1 MQNGAEDDW
10 ETAVN
15 SQPASL
21 HSVTFREAFWV
32 WVKVAVYS
40 FGGPAGQIAVMHK
53 LLVEE
58 KRWISENRFLHA
70 LNYTMLLPGPEAQQL
85 ATYLGWLLHSTK
97 GGLIAGSLFVL
108 PGFVSILILSVL
120 YAGFHEVT
128 LVQALF
134 YGLKPAVLAIV
145 VEAVIRIGRRA
156 LKNEVMVTVSALA
169 FIGIFIF
176 NVPFPI
182 IVLAAGVIGYV
193 GGKIWLDK
201 FHVIKQR
208 EVSDGGDDAYAITD
222 AVARSQRPSARQ
234 ALRVLVIG
242 LLLWSLPLLLTWP
255 WLGRS
260 HVFVEEAIFFSKTA
274 VVTFGGAYAVLA
286 YIAQQAVEIFG
297 WLQPGEML
305 DGLGMAETTPG
316 PLVQVVQF
324 VGFMGAYRNPGTF
337 SPMAA
342 GVIGSVITAWV
353 TFVPCFIWIFLGA
366 PFIEYW
372 RGNKSL
378 TTALSSI
385 TAAVVGVILN
395 LAVWFALQSL
405 FGTVNEHL
413 IGPARFLVP
422 DWATLDV
429 VGLFIAIAAFVA
441 LFRFK
446 LSMLTTLGGSAL
458 VGMAYYFWA
467 LSS

>member
-70 LNYTMLLPGPEAQQL
+70 LNYTMLLPVPEAQQL

-208 EVSDGGDDAYAITD
+208 EVSDGGDDGYAITD
-222 AVARSQRPSARQ
+222 AVPLTKAVGSPGAACSCDRIAFVELAPVVDLTLVGSIPRFCGRGDIFQQNGRCHLWWRICCVSLHCPASCGDFWLAATWRNAGWPGYGRDDPRSPGAGG
-234 ALRVLVIG
+234 AVCRVYG
-242 LLLWSLPLLLTWP
+242 RLPQS
-255 WLGRS
+255 G
-260 HVFVEEAIFFSKTA
+260 HVFANGRRCHWFRYYRLGNVCPLFYLDFSGCA
-274 VVTFGGAYAVLA
+274 V
-286 YIAQQAVEIFG
+286 
-297 WLQPGEML
+297 
-305 DGLGMAETTPG
+305 
-316 PLVQVVQF
+316 
-324 VGFMGAYRNPGTF
+324 
-337 SPMAA
+337 
-342 GVIGSVITAWV
+342 
-353 TFVPCFIWIFLGA
+353 
-366 PFIEYW
+366 
-372 RGNKSL
+372 
-378 TTALSSI
+378 
-385 TAAVVGVILN
+385 
-395 LAVWFALQSL
+395 
-405 FGTVNEHL
+405 H
-413 IGPARFLVP
+413 
-422 DWATLDV
+422 
-429 VGLFIAIAAFVA
+429 
-441 LFRFK
+441 
-446 LSMLTTLGGSAL
+446 
-458 VGMAYYFWA
+458 
-467 LSS
+467 

>member
-208 EVSDGGDDAYAITD
+208 EVSDGGDDGYAITD
-222 AVARSQRPSARQ
+222 AVARSQKPSARQ

-305 DGLGMAETTPG
+305 DGLGMAETTPKK
-316 PLVQVVQF
+316 
-324 VGFMGAYRNPGTF
+324 Y
-337 SPMAA
+337 
-342 GVIGSVITAWV
+342 
-353 TFVPCFIWIFLGA
+353 
-366 PFIEYW
+366 
-372 RGNKSL
+372 
-378 TTALSSI
+378 
-385 TAAVVGVILN
+385 
-395 LAVWFALQSL
+395 
-405 FGTVNEHL
+405 
-413 IGPARFLVP
+413 
-422 DWATLDV
+422 LD
-429 VGLFIAIAAFVA
+429 FQ
-441 LFRFK
+441 K
-446 LSMLTTLGGSAL
+446 ENNDQYT
-458 VGMAYYFWA
+458 
-467 LSS
+467 

>member
-156 LKNEVMVTVSALA
+156 LKNEVMVMWLLA
-169 FIGIFIF
+169 
-176 NVPFPI
+176 
-182 IVLAAGVIGYV
+182 
-193 GGKIWLDK
+193 
-201 FHVIKQR
+201 R
-208 EVSDGGDDAYAITD
+208 
-222 AVARSQRPSARQ
+222 R
-234 ALRVLVIG
+234 
-242 LLLWSLPLLLTWP
+242 
-255 WLGRS
+255 
-260 HVFVEEAIFFSKTA
+260 
-274 VVTFGGAYAVLA
+274 
-286 YIAQQAVEIFG
+286 
-297 WLQPGEML
+297 
-305 DGLGMAETTPG
+305 MASYG
-316 PLVQVVQF
+316 
-324 VGFMGAYRNPGTF
+324 
-337 SPMAA
+337 
-342 GVIGSVITAWV
+342 
-353 TFVPCFIWIFLGA
+353 
-366 PFIEYW
+366 
-372 RGNKSL
+372 
-378 TTALSSI
+378 
-385 TAAVVGVILN
+385 
-395 LAVWFALQSL
+395 
-405 FGTVNEHL
+405 
-413 IGPARFLVP
+413 
-422 DWATLDV
+422 
-429 VGLFIAIAAFVA
+429 
-441 LFRFK
+441 
-446 LSMLTTLGGSAL
+446 
-458 VGMAYYFWA
+458 
-467 LSS
+467 